1 MKQFKSIMLMA
12 VLGLATV
19 FTACNSKKVEKK
31 KGGFNLTGTVT
42 TFTEGKIVASVYK
55 DGEGNVAIDTLE
67 VKEGKFAMNYDFP
80 LPEELTLEQA
90 DGDWGARLWAENA
103 NMTIVGGKDWRD
115 NKVTGGAMQEGQ
127 NAYRKA
133 SAEFFKTHMSP
144 YEYYSY
150 VDQFTTEKEKK
161 EAEEKVKKEKL
172 AYLDFQKDFIK
183 NNPTNPFGADL
194 IWVRLTSK
202 TGGESAAYL
211 KTWADP
217 IDQNTRKHPYVAKM
231 FRMLNMMLET
241 EAGLEKFVADA
252 EKVTYK
258 VDKNYKGAVH
268 KNIAYLSIFNNNNL
282 CALAGTS
289 SLHDNYNSHG
299 KGVKKSQTFV
309 KIITPDGKEVSK
321 FEVKEEGLPSTIAV
335 DDQDLIYVCVGKQK
349 EEIRKFRGRTSKY
362 MAPAGVKCLVYNKK
376 GDLVK
381 DFMLK
386 GVKQAS
392 GARIYQDK
400 LLVSDVGSQLMQIYK
415 KEDGTPVTKLGDL
428 RPCCSILDFDVDKKG
443 NIIVAN
449 LGSFRVDAYD
459 LTGKKLVSFGQRGK
473 GINDFWSCCNPVSVR
488 KLDNNCVITVEKT
501 PTRIKVYSKDGAHP
515 IEGIEELVQGCF
527 HIPVISDTKNN
538 IYLAS
543 PEKGL
548 VKCVIK

>member
-1 MKQFKSIMLMA
+1 MKFTKYLA
-12 VLGLATV
+12 VGLLIVTV
-19 FTACNSKKVEKK
+19 VLSACNSKKTESK

-55 DGEGNVAIDTLE
+55 DGDGNVAIDTLE
-67 VKEGKFAMNYDFP
+67 VKEGKFTMNYDFP
-80 LPEELTLEQA
+80 LPEELTLEQI
-90 DGDWGARLWAENA
+90 DGEWGARLWAENA
-103 NMTIVGGKDWRD
+103 NMTITGGKDWRD
-115 NKVTGGAMQEGQ
+115 NQVSGGPMQDGANE
-127 NAYRKA
+127 YRKA
-133 SAEFFKTHMSP
+133 SEEFFKTHMSP

-150 VDQFTTEKEKK
+150 EAQAQTEQEKK
-161 EAEEKVKKEKL
+161 EAEEKIKKEKL
-172 AYLDFQKDFIK
+172 AFLDFQKDFIRK
-183 NNPTNPFGADL
+183 HPTNPFGADL

-217 IDQNTRKHPYVAKM
+217 IDPSIRNHPYVAKM
-231 FRMLNMMLET
+231 FNMLNMMLET
-241 EAGLEKFVADA
+241 EAGLDKFVADA
-252 EKVTYK
+252 VNVTYK
-258 VDKNYKGAVH
+258 VDKNFKGSVH
-268 KNIAYLSIFNNNNL
+268 TNVSYLSIFKDNNL
-282 CALAGTS
+282 CALTGTN
-289 SLHDNYNSHG
+289 LHDNYNSHG
-299 KGVKKSQTFV
+299 QEAEKTKTFV
-309 KIITPDGKEVSK
+309 QIISTEGVEVSR

-335 DDQDLIYVCVGKQK
+335 DEQDQIYVCVGKQK
-349 EEIRKFRGRTSKY
+349 EETRKFRGRTSTY
-362 MAPAGVKCLVYNKK
+362 LAPAGVKCLVYNKQ
-376 GDLVK
+376 GDLLK

-386 GVKQAS
+386 GVNEAS
-392 GARIYQDK
+392 GSRIYQDK

-449 LGSFRVDAYD
+449 LGSFRVDAYNFE
-459 LTGKKLVSFGQRGK
+459 GKKLVSFGQRGK

-515 IEGIEELVQGCF
+515 IDGIDELVDGCF
-527 HIPVISDTKNN
+527 HIPVISDNQNN

-543 PEKGL
+543 PNKGL
-548 VKCVIK
+548 VKCIIKG